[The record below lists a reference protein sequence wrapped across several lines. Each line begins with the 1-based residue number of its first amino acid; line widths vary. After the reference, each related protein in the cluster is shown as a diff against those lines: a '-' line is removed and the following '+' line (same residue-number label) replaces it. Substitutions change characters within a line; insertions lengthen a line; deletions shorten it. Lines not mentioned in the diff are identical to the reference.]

1 MLHFVQTLCFA
12 LIFRRFYAIIH
23 IKVGDEMKAIRIF
36 LWIIICTIF
45 LLGLL
50 YLFTGSLEWFPTPEQ
65 QEKAYLTAIVMTAIP
80 AISGIILF
88 LTRKK

>member
-1 MLHFVQTLCFA
+1 MK
-12 LIFRRFYAIIH
+12 IIRK
-23 IKVGDEMKAIRIF
+23 I
-36 LWIIICTIF
+36 LWIIICIIV

-65 QEKAYLTAIVMTAIP
+65 QEKTHI
-80 AISGIILF
+80 ISIALLIFPIILGSILF

>member
-1 MLHFVQTLCFA
+1 MNSEEA
-12 LIFRRFYAIIH
+12 LRLRRFYDIIH

-65 QEKAYLTAIVMTAIP
+65 QEKAHLTDIVMMAIP

>member
-1 MLHFVQTLCFA
+1 
-12 LIFRRFYAIIH
+12 
-23 IKVGDEMKAIRIF
+23 MKAVRII
-36 LWIIICTIF
+36 LWIIFCIIF

-65 QEKAYLTAIVMTAIP
+65 QEKASITSLIMMLVPTICSV
-80 AISGIILF
+80 ILL

>member
-1 MLHFVQTLCFA
+1 MAAAIFHFILHLC
-12 LIFRRFYAIIH
+12 RFYAIIRV
-23 IKVGDEMKAIRIF
+23 KVGDYMKAVRII
-36 LWIIICTIF
+36 LWIVICIIF

-65 QEKAYLTAIVMTAIP
+65 QEKAHITAIVMMVIP
-80 AISGIILF
+80 AISGILLF

>member
-1 MLHFVQTLCFA
+1 
-12 LIFRRFYAIIH
+12 
-23 IKVGDEMKAIRIF
+23 MKAIRTI
-36 LWIIICTIF
+36 LWITICIIF

-65 QEKAYLTAIVMTAIP
+65 QEKAIVTAIIIMVIP

-88 LTRKK
+88 LTRKR